1 MTVFNDE
8 SASRINTKQIRTI
21 AGVSL
26 IIFGCLVALWVL
38 LSIYGI
44 FTAPDDYTILQKFS
58 SMDENIETTGTP
70 RDTMQILP
78 GFFGIAG
85 YGIVIIMLGIS
96 MGIANILLRTGSNLL
111 QSDFKALVKQLGEE
125 LARLPRKLS
134 RPQGPPKQAR

>member
-1 MTVFNDE
+1 VTSRFN
-8 SASRINTKQIRTI
+8 SKQVRTI

-38 LSIYGI
+38 LIIYGI

-58 SMDENIETTGTP
+58 SMDEEIETTGTP
-70 RDTMQILP
+70 RDNMQIPP

-85 YGIVIIMLGIS
+85 YGIVIVMLGVS

-125 LARLPRKLS
+125 LAKLPKKITK
-134 RPQGPPKQAR
+134 PQGPQRPR